1 MDSIPLVNID
11 HHSTITPNSS
21 IHIASLIVHVRP
33 GHLPDISHWLE
44 SQPGVEIHSQSP
56 QGKLAVVMEC
66 DHEQAVLKL
75 IDTLTEMAGVLNA
88 ALIYHEIIDGED
100 DA

>member
-11 HHSTITPNSS
+11 RPGTVPESP

-33 GHLPDISHWLE
+33 RHLSEISGWLE
-44 SQPGVEIHSQSP
+44 QQPGVEIHSRSS
-56 QGKLAVVMEC
+56 QGKLAVVLEC
-66 DHEQAVLKL
+66 RHEQTILDL
-75 IDTLTEMAGVLNA
+75 LDTLTGRPVVLNA
-88 ALIYHEIIDGED
+88 ALIYHEIIDGEE